1 MKWVNLPTSLNQSI
15 LLSDCQNGF
24 DEISCP
30 DFLKNF
36 DLIGEYKLV
45 NEVSEIWTRIPHSQG
60 VINKK
65 TNKK

>member
-1 MKWVNLPTSLNQSI
+1 MKWVNLQISKAYHP
-15 LLSDCQNGF
+15 LSDCQNGF
-24 DEISCP
+24 DEINCP

-65 TNKK
+65 